1 MKLLPA
7 DDRPREK
14 LIEHGPDIL
23 SNSELLAILI
33 RTGTPQRSA
42 LDIARELTDDDGF
55 YSNIAKARSV
65 ADLSKIKGLG
75 PAKAATILAAVELGR
90 RVAGAQPQ
98 KKIRFSSPEACVN
111 FLMPRLRYEG
121 NEKFVVML
129 LDSKNQLIK
138 MQQVSEGS
146 LNASVVHPR
155 EVFAPA
161 VLHRAACVLA
171 AHNHPSGDPA
181 PSREDRRLTSAL
193 KETGIVMGIPL
204 LDHIII
210 GDGRYFSF
218 RENGRYFSFRENGYL
233 DE

>member
-75 PAKAATILAAVELGR
+75 PAKAATILAAVELG
-90 RVAGAQPQ
+90 VAGAQPQ

-171 AHNHPSGDPA
+171 AHNHPSGAPA
-181 PSREDRRLTSAL
+181 QSREDRRLTSAL

-218 RENGRYFSFRENGYL
+218 RENGYL

>member
-33 RTGTPQRSA
+33 RTGTTERSA
-42 LDIARELTDDDGF
+42 LDIARELTDNGGF
-55 YSNIAKARSV
+55 YSNIAQARSV

-90 RVAGAQPQ
+90 RVAGADPQ
-98 KKIRFSSPEACVN
+98 KKVKLSSPEACVSY
-111 FLMPRLRYEG
+111 LMPRMRYEQQ
-121 NEKFVVML
+121 EKFLVLL
-129 LDSKNQLIK
+129 LDSKNQLLK
-138 MQQVSEGS
+138 CQQVSEGT

-161 VLHRAACVLA
+161 MLHRAACVLA

-181 PSREDRRLTSAL
+181 PSIEDRKLTQAL
-193 KETGIVMGIPL
+193 EATGTVMGIPL

-218 RENGRYFSFRENGYL
+218 RENGYL

>member
-90 RVAGAQPQ
+90 RVAGAQ
-98 KKIRFSSPEACVN
+98 KIRFSSPEACVN

-146 LNASVVHPR
+146 INASVVHPR

-218 RENGRYFSFRENGYL
+218 RENGYL

>member
-33 RTGTPQRSA
+33 RTGTTERSA
-42 LDIARELTDDDGF
+42 LDIARELTDNGGL
-55 YSNIAKARSV
+55 YSNIAQARSV

-90 RVAGAQPQ
+90 RVAGADPQ
-98 KKIRFSSPEACVN
+98 KKVKLSSPEACVSY
-111 FLMPRLRYEG
+111 LMPRMRYEQQ
-121 NEKFVVML
+121 EKFLVLL
-129 LDSKNQLIK
+129 LDSKNQLLK
-138 MQQVSEGS
+138 CQQVSEGT

-161 VLHRAACVLA
+161 MLHRAACVLA

-181 PSREDRRLTSAL
+181 PSIEDRKLTQAL
-193 KETGIVMGIPL
+193 EATGTVMGIPF

-218 RENGRYFSFRENGYL
+218 RENGYL

>member
-33 RTGTPQRSA
+33 RTGTARRSA
-42 LDIARELTDDDGF
+42 LDIARELTDNDGL
-55 YSNIAKARSV
+55 YYNIAKARGV

-90 RVAGAQPQ
+90 RVAVAEPQ
-98 KKIRFSSPEACVN
+98 KKSRFSSPKACVA
-111 FLMPRLRYEG
+111 FLMPRLRYERH
-121 NEKFVVML
+121 EKFVVML

-138 MQQVSEGS
+138 TQQISEGS

-161 VLHRAACVLA
+161 ILHQAACILA

-181 PSREDRRLTSAL
+181 PSREDRQLTSAL
-193 KETGIVMGIPL
+193 KETGAVMGIPL

-210 GDGRYFSF
+210 GDGRY
-218 RENGRYFSFRENGYL
+218 YSFRENGYL

>member
-33 RTGTPQRSA
+33 RTGTMERSA
-42 LDIARELTDDDGF
+42 LDIARELTDNGGL
-55 YSNIAKARSV
+55 YSNIAQARSV

-90 RVAGAQPQ
+90 RVAGADPQ
-98 KKIRFSSPEACVN
+98 KKVKLSSPEACVSY
-111 FLMPRLRYEG
+111 LMPRMRYEQQ
-121 NEKFVVML
+121 EKFLVLL
-129 LDSKNQLIK
+129 LDSKNQLLK
-138 MQQVSEGS
+138 CQQVSEGT

-161 VLHRAACVLA
+161 MLHRAACVLA

-181 PSREDRRLTSAL
+181 PSIEDRKLTQAL
-193 KETGIVMGIPL
+193 EATGTVMGIPL

-218 RENGRYFSFRENGYL
+218 RENGYL

>member
-1 MKLLPA
+1 M
-7 DDRPREK
+7 
-14 LIEHGPDIL
+14 

-161 VLHRAACVLA
+161 VLHRAACILA

-181 PSREDRRLTSAL
+181 PSSEDRRLTSAL

-218 RENGRYFSFRENGYL
+218 RENGYL

>member
-33 RTGTPQRSA
+33 RTGTTERSA
-42 LDIARELTDDDGF
+42 LDIARELTDNGGL
-55 YSNIAKARSV
+55 YSNIAQARSV

-90 RVAGAQPQ
+90 RVAGADPQ
-98 KKIRFSSPEACVN
+98 KKVKLSSPEACVSY
-111 FLMPRLRYEG
+111 LMPRMRYEQQ
-121 NEKFVVML
+121 EKFLVLL
-129 LDSKNQLIK
+129 LDSKNQLLK
-138 MQQVSEGS
+138 CQQVSEGT

-161 VLHRAACVLA
+161 MLHRAACVLA

-181 PSREDRRLTSAL
+181 PSIEDRKLTQAL
-193 KETGIVMGIPL
+193 EATGTVMGIPL

-218 RENGRYFSFRENGYL
+218 RENGYL

>member
-33 RTGTPQRSA
+33 RTGTPRRSA

-90 RVAGAQPQ
+90 RVAVAQPQ

-210 GDGRYFSF
+210 GDGS
-218 RENGRYFSFRENGYL
+218 YFSFRENGYL

>member
-33 RTGTPQRSA
+33 RTGTTERSA
-42 LDIARELTDDDGF
+42 LDIARELTDNGGW
-55 YSNIAKARSV
+55 YSNIAQARSV

-90 RVAGAQPQ
+90 RVAGADPQ
-98 KKIRFSSPEACVN
+98 KKVKLSSPEACVSY
-111 FLMPRLRYEG
+111 LMPRMRYEQQ
-121 NEKFVVML
+121 EKFLVLL
-129 LDSKNQLIK
+129 LDSKNQLLK
-138 MQQVSEGS
+138 CQQVSEGT

-161 VLHRAACVLA
+161 MLHRAACVLA

-181 PSREDRRLTSAL
+181 PSIEDRKLTQAL
-193 KETGIVMGIPL
+193 EATGTVMGIPL

-218 RENGRYFSFRENGYL
+218 RENGYL

>member
-33 RTGTPQRSA
+33 RTGTTERSA
-42 LDIARELTDDDGF
+42 LDIARELTDNGGL
-55 YSNIAKARSV
+55 YRNIAQARSV

-75 PAKAATILAAVELGR
+75 PAKTATILAAVELGR
-90 RVAGAQPQ
+90 RVAGADPQ
-98 KKIRFSSPEACVN
+98 KKLKLSSPEACVSY
-111 FLMPRLRYEG
+111 LMPRMRYEQQ
-121 NEKFVVML
+121 EKFLVLL
-129 LDSKNQLIK
+129 LDSKNQLLK
-138 MQQVSEGS
+138 CQQVSEGT

-161 VLHRAACVLA
+161 MLHRAACVLA

-181 PSREDRRLTSAL
+181 PSIEDRKLTQAL
-193 KETGIVMGIPL
+193 KATGTVMGIPL

-218 RENGRYFSFRENGYL
+218 RENGYL

>member
-33 RTGTPQRSA
+33 RTGTTERSA
-42 LDIARELTDDDGF
+42 LDIARELTDNGGL
-55 YSNIAKARSV
+55 YSNIAQARSV

-90 RVAGAQPQ
+90 RVAGADPQ
-98 KKIRFSSPEACVN
+98 KKVKLSSPEACVSY
-111 FLMPRLRYEG
+111 LMPRMRYEQQ
-121 NEKFVVML
+121 EKFLVLL
-129 LDSKNQLIK
+129 LDSKNQLLK
-138 MQQVSEGS
+138 CQQVSEGT

-161 VLHRAACVLA
+161 MLHRAACVLA

-181 PSREDRRLTSAL
+181 PSIEDRKLTQAL
-193 KETGIVMGIPL
+193 EATGTVMGIPL

-218 RENGRYFSFRENGYL
+218 RENGY
-233 DE
+233 

>member
-98 KKIRFSSPEACVN
+98 KKIRFSSPVACVN

-146 LNASVVHPR
+146 LNASVVYPR

-181 PSREDRRLTSAL
+181 PSSEDRRLTSAL

-218 RENGRYFSFRENGYL
+218 RENGYL

>member
-1 MKLLPA
+1 M
-7 DDRPREK
+7 
-14 LIEHGPDIL
+14 
-23 SNSELLAILI
+23 
-33 RTGTPQRSA
+33 
-42 LDIARELTDDDGF
+42 
-55 YSNIAKARSV
+55 

-90 RVAGAQPQ
+90 RVAGADPQ
-98 KKIRFSSPEACVN
+98 KKVKLSSPEACVSY
-111 FLMPRLRYEG
+111 LMPRMRYEQQ
-121 NEKFVVML
+121 EKFLVLL
-129 LDSKNQLIK
+129 LDSKNQLLK
-138 MQQVSEGS
+138 CQQVSEGT

-161 VLHRAACVLA
+161 MLHRAACVLA

-181 PSREDRRLTSAL
+181 PSIEDRKLTQAL
-193 KETGIVMGIPL
+193 KATGTVMGIPL

-218 RENGRYFSFRENGYL
+218 RENGYL

>member
-33 RTGTPQRSA
+33 RTGTTERSA
-42 LDIARELTDDDGF
+42 LDIARELTDNGGL
-55 YSNIAKARSV
+55 YSNIAQARSV

-90 RVAGAQPQ
+90 RVAGADPQ
-98 KKIRFSSPEACVN
+98 KKVKLSSPEACVN
-111 FLMPRLRYEG
+111 YLMPRMRYEQQ
-121 NEKFVVML
+121 EKFLVLL
-129 LDSKNQLIK
+129 LDSKNQLLK
-138 MQQVSEGS
+138 CQQVSEGT

-161 VLHRAACVLA
+161 MLHRAACVMA

-181 PSREDRRLTSAL
+181 PSIEDRKLTQAL
-193 KETGIVMGIPL
+193 KATGTVMGIPL

-218 RENGRYFSFRENGYL
+218 RENGYL

>member
-90 RVAGAQPQ
+90 RVAVAQPQ

-171 AHNHPSGDPA
+171 AHNHPA

-218 RENGRYFSFRENGYL
+218 RENGYL

>member
-14 LIEHGPDIL
+14 LIEYGPDIL

-33 RTGTPQRSA
+33 RTGTTERSA
-42 LDIARELTDDDGF
+42 LDIARELTDNGGL
-55 YSNIAKARSV
+55 YSNIAQARSV

-90 RVAGAQPQ
+90 RVAGADPQ
-98 KKIRFSSPEACVN
+98 KKVKLSSPEACVSY
-111 FLMPRLRYEG
+111 LMPRMRYEQQ
-121 NEKFVVML
+121 EKFLVLL
-129 LDSKNQLIK
+129 LDSKNQLLK
-138 MQQVSEGS
+138 CQQVSEGT

-161 VLHRAACVLA
+161 MLHRAACVLA

-181 PSREDRRLTSAL
+181 PSIEDRKLTQAL
-193 KETGIVMGIPL
+193 EATGTVMGIPL

-218 RENGRYFSFRENGYL
+218 RENGYL

>member
-33 RTGTPQRSA
+33 RTGTTERSA
-42 LDIARELTDDDGF
+42 LDIARELTENGGL
-55 YSNIAKARSV
+55 YSNIAQARSV

-90 RVAGAQPQ
+90 RVAGADPQ
-98 KKIRFSSPEACVN
+98 KKVKLSSPEACVSY
-111 FLMPRLRYEG
+111 LMPRMRYEQQ
-121 NEKFVVML
+121 EKFLVLL
-129 LDSKNQLIK
+129 LDSKNQLLK
-138 MQQVSEGS
+138 CQQVSEGT

-161 VLHRAACVLA
+161 MLHRAACVLA

-181 PSREDRRLTSAL
+181 PSIEDRKLTQAL
-193 KETGIVMGIPL
+193 KATGTVMGIPL

-218 RENGRYFSFRENGYL
+218 RENGYL

>member
-161 VLHRAACVLA
+161 VLHRRAFWRHITIL
-171 AHNHPSGDPA
+171 PA
-181 PSREDRRLTSAL
+181 TRRQAVR
-193 KETGIVMGIPL
+193 TGV
-204 LDHIII
+204 
-210 GDGRYFSF
+210 
-218 RENGRYFSFRENGYL
+218 
-233 DE
+233 

>member
-33 RTGTPQRSA
+33 RTGTTERSA
-42 LDIARELTDDDGF
+42 LDIARELTDNGGL
-55 YSNIAKARSV
+55 YSNIAQARSV

-90 RVAGAQPQ
+90 RVAGADPQ
-98 KKIRFSSPEACVN
+98 KKVKLSSPEACVSY
-111 FLMPRLRYEG
+111 LMPRMRYEQQ
-121 NEKFVVML
+121 EKFLVLL
-129 LDSKNQLIK
+129 LDSKNQLLK
-138 MQQVSEGS
+138 CQQVSEGT

-161 VLHRAACVLA
+161 MLHRAAWVLA

-181 PSREDRRLTSAL
+181 PSIEDRKLTQAL
-193 KETGIVMGIPL
+193 EATGTVMGIPL

-218 RENGRYFSFRENGYL
+218 RENGYL

>member
-55 YSNIAKARSV
+55 YNNIAKARSV

-90 RVAGAQPQ
+90 RVAVAQPQ

-111 FLMPRLRYEG
+111 FLMPCLRYEG

-218 RENGRYFSFRENGYL
+218 RENGYL

>member
-138 MQQVSEGS
+138 CSRFPKVRLMLRWCIRVRY
-146 LNASVVHPR
+146 LPR
-155 EVFAPA
+155 LFCTGQRAFWQHITILPA
-161 VLHRAACVLA
+161 T
-171 AHNHPSGDPA
+171 
-181 PSREDRRLTSAL
+181 RRQAVR
-193 KETGIVMGIPL
+193 TGV
-204 LDHIII
+204 
-210 GDGRYFSF
+210 
-218 RENGRYFSFRENGYL
+218 
-233 DE
+233 

>member
-138 MQQVSEGS
+138 IQQVSEGS

-171 AHNHPSGDPA
+171 AHNHPSGGRA

-218 RENGRYFSFRENGYL
+218 RENGYL

>member
-33 RTGTPQRSA
+33 RTGTTERSA
-42 LDIARELTDDDGF
+42 LDIARELTDNGGL
-55 YSNIAKARSV
+55 YSNIAQARSV

-90 RVAGAQPQ
+90 RVAGADPQ
-98 KKIRFSSPEACVN
+98 KKVKLSSPEACVN
-111 FLMPRLRYEG
+111 YLMPRMRYEQQ
-121 NEKFVVML
+121 EKFLVLL
-129 LDSKNQLIK
+129 LDSKNQLLK
-138 MQQVSEGS
+138 CQQVSEGT

-161 VLHRAACVLA
+161 MLHRAACVLA

-181 PSREDRRLTSAL
+181 PSIEDRKLTQAL
-193 KETGIVMGIPL
+193 EATGTVMGIPL

-218 RENGRYFSFRENGYL
+218 RENGYL

>member
-14 LIEHGPDIL
+14 LIEHGPDVL

-33 RTGTPQRSA
+33 RTGTTERSA
-42 LDIARELTDDDGF
+42 LDIARELTENGGF
-55 YSNIAKARSV
+55 YSNIAQARSV

-90 RVAGAQPQ
+90 RVAGAEPQ
-98 KKIRFSSPEACVN
+98 KKQKFSSPEVCVSY
-111 FLMPRLRYEG
+111 LMPRMRYEQQ
-121 NEKFVVML
+121 EKFVVML

-138 MQQVSEGS
+138 CQKVSEGS
-146 LNASVVHPR
+146 LNSSVVHPR

-161 VLHRAACVLA
+161 MLHRAACVLA

-181 PSREDRRLTSAL
+181 PSMEDRKLTQAL
-193 KETGIVMGIPL
+193 MATGTVMGIPL

-218 RENGRYFSFRENGYL
+218 RENGYL

>member
-23 SNSELLAILI
+23 SNSEFLAILI
-33 RTGTPQRSA
+33 RTGTTERSA
-42 LDIARELTDDDGF
+42 LDIARELTDNGGL
-55 YSNIAKARSV
+55 YSNIAQARSV

-90 RVAGAQPQ
+90 RVAGADPQ
-98 KKIRFSSPEACVN
+98 KKVKLSSPEACVSY
-111 FLMPRLRYEG
+111 LMPRMRYEQQ
-121 NEKFVVML
+121 EKFLVLL
-129 LDSKNQLIK
+129 LDSKNQLLK
-138 MQQVSEGS
+138 CQQVSEGT

-161 VLHRAACVLA
+161 MLHRAACVLA

-181 PSREDRRLTSAL
+181 PSIEDRKLTQAL
-193 KETGIVMGIPL
+193 EATGTVMGIPL

-218 RENGRYFSFRENGYL
+218 RENGYL

>member
-1 MKLLPA
+1 
-7 DDRPREK
+7 
-14 LIEHGPDIL
+14 
-23 SNSELLAILI
+23 
-33 RTGTPQRSA
+33 
-42 LDIARELTDDDGF
+42 
-55 YSNIAKARSV
+55 
-65 ADLSKIKGLG
+65 
-75 PAKAATILAAVELGR
+75 
-90 RVAGAQPQ
+90 
-98 KKIRFSSPEACVN
+98 
-111 FLMPRLRYEG
+111 MPRLRYEG
-121 NEKFVVML
+121 NEKFVVMM

-218 RENGRYFSFRENGYL
+218 RENGYL

>member
-1 MKLLPA
+1 MV
-7 DDRPREK
+7 
-14 LIEHGPDIL
+14 L

-161 VLHRAACVLA
+161 VLHRAACILA

-181 PSREDRRLTSAL
+181 PSSEDRRLTSAL

-218 RENGRYFSFRENGYL
+218 RENGYL

>member
-14 LIEHGPDIL
+14 LIEHGPVIL

-204 LDHIII
+204 
-210 GDGRYFSF
+210 
-218 RENGRYFSFRENGYL
+218 
-233 DE
+233 

>member
-193 KETGIVMGIPL
+193 KETGILLLATAGISVL
-204 LDHIII
+204 EKMVILMN
-210 GDGRYFSF
+210 
-218 RENGRYFSFRENGYL
+218 EV
-233 DE
+233 

>member
-171 AHNHPSGDPA
+171 AHNHPSGYPA

-218 RENGRYFSFRENGYL
+218 RENGYL

>member
-1 MKLLPA
+1 MMLLPA

-33 RTGTPQRSA
+33 RTGTTERSA
-42 LDIARELTDDDGF
+42 LDIARELTDNGGL
-55 YSNIAKARSV
+55 YSNIAQARSV

-90 RVAGAQPQ
+90 RVAGADPQ
-98 KKIRFSSPEACVN
+98 KKVKLSSPEACVN
-111 FLMPRLRYEG
+111 YLMPRMRYEQQ
-121 NEKFVVML
+121 EKFLVLL
-129 LDSKNQLIK
+129 LDSKNQLLK
-138 MQQVSEGS
+138 CQQVSEGT

-161 VLHRAACVLA
+161 MLHRAACVLA

-181 PSREDRRLTSAL
+181 PSIEDRKLTQAL
-193 KETGIVMGIPL
+193 EATGTVMGIPL

-218 RENGRYFSFRENGYL
+218 RENGYL

>member
-33 RTGTPQRSA
+33 RTGTTERSA
-42 LDIARELTDDDGF
+42 LDIARELTDNGGL
-55 YSNIAKARSV
+55 YSNIAQARSV

-90 RVAGAQPQ
+90 RVAGADPQ
-98 KKIRFSSPEACVN
+98 KKLKLSSPEACVSY
-111 FLMPRLRYEG
+111 LMPRMRYEQQ
-121 NEKFVVML
+121 EKFLVLL
-129 LDSKNQLIK
+129 LDSKNQLLK
-138 MQQVSEGS
+138 CQQVSEGT

-161 VLHRAACVLA
+161 MLHRAACVLA

-181 PSREDRRLTSAL
+181 PSIEDRKLTQAL
-193 KETGIVMGIPL
+193 EATGTVMGIPL

-218 RENGRYFSFRENGYL
+218 RENGYL

>member
-33 RTGTPQRSA
+33 RTGTQQRSA

-98 KKIRFSSPEACVN
+98 KKIKFSSPEACVN

-138 MQQVSEGS
+138 IQQVSEGS

-181 PSREDRRLTSAL
+181 PSHEDRRLTSAL

-218 RENGRYFSFRENGYL
+218 RENGYL

>member
-1 MKLLPA
+1 M
-7 DDRPREK
+7 
-14 LIEHGPDIL
+14 
-23 SNSELLAILI
+23 
-33 RTGTPQRSA
+33 
-42 LDIARELTDDDGF
+42 
-55 YSNIAKARSV
+55 

-111 FLMPRLRYEG
+111 FLMP
-121 NEKFVVML
+121 

-181 PSREDRRLTSAL
+181 PSREDRRLTSVL

-218 RENGRYFSFRENGYL
+218 RENGYL